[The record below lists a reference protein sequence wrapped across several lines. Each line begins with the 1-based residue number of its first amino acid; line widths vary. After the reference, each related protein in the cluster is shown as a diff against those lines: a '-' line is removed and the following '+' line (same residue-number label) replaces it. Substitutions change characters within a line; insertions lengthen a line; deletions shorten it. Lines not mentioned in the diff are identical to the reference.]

1 MGSRGVSKIK
11 NSYFTPELAEIG
23 NPDFGGFEVKMSLD
37 HQNIVL
43 VENHSNNKDTNKNT
57 LVVLVFDLYTLDK
70 ISECEVENV
79 NSEYLDEDNSDFSD
93 EYVLNFSLFYVNELN
108 FMIL

>member
-1 MGSRGVSKIK
+1 VWKVNSQGAIKIK

-43 VENHSNNKDTNKNT
+43 VESHSKNKDTNKNT
-57 LVVLVFDLYTLDK
+57 LVVLIFDLYTLDK
-70 ISECEVENV
+70 ISEYEIENV
-79 NSEYLDEDNSDFSD
+79 NTEYIDENNSEFSD
-93 EYVLNFSLFYVNELN
+93 R
-108 FMIL
+108 